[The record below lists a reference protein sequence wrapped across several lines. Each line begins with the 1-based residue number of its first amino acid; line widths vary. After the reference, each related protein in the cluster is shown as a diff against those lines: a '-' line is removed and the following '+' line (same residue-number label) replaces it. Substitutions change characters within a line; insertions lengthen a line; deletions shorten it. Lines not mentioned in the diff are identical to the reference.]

1 MLSVREQA
9 QRTHRAYQN
18 FLRSGSTR
26 LKNDILT
33 DVAAGLEAGLGAV
46 LAANRADVEAAKAS
60 GLSTAMVD
68 RLALDEKRVR
78 GMAAACREIASFA
91 DPVGRVDGMTVRPQ
105 GFRVGRMAVPIGVI
119 GIVYE
124 ARTNVTIEAAALCLK
139 AGNGTVLRGG
149 TAAYRSNNALVRIVR
164 DAAAGRG
171 ADPDLVSYIES
182 TERDAVN
189 ELVRQDAFIHL
200 IIPRGGESLIRSVTE
215 HSRIPVLKHYKGV
228 CHVYVHERADLDM
241 AASITINAKV
251 QRPAVCNAAEKLLV
265 DRAVAPVFLPRIFPL
280 LREKGV
286 EIRGCE
292 RTRAVVSEGV
302 KPAVE
307 EDWTEEYLDLIL
319 AVKVVD
325 GIDEA
330 VKHINTYG
338 SAHTDAIVTA
348 DVRAAECFVR
358 ETDSASVMV
367 NASTR
372 LADGGVYGLGAEI
385 GISTDRLHARGPM
398 GLRELTT
405 YKWVVLG
412 DGHLRE

>member
-1 MLSVREQA
+1 MRSVREQA
-9 QRTHRAYQN
+9 ERTNRAYRG

-26 LKNDILT
+26 LKNEILGEI
-33 DVAAGLEAGLGAV
+33 AAGLERDAGAV
-46 LAANRADVEAAKAS
+46 IEANRLDIDAAKTS
-60 GLSTAMVD
+60 GLSPAMVD

-91 DPVGRVDGMTVRPQ
+91 DPVGRIDGMTVRPQ
-105 GFRVGRMAVPIGVI
+105 GFRVGRMTVPIGVI

-124 ARTNVTIEAAALCLK
+124 ARPNVTIEAAALCLK

-149 TAAYRSNNALVRIVR
+149 TAAYRSNAALIRIVR
-164 DAAAGRG
+164 EALAARG

-182 TERDAVN
+182 TDRDAVN

-228 CHVYVHERADLDM
+228 CHVYVHEAADLDM
-241 AASITINAKV
+241 AASITVNAKI

-265 DRAVAPVFLPRIFPL
+265 DKAVAPVFLPRILAL

-286 EIRGCE
+286 ELRGCE
-292 RTRAVVSEGV
+292 RTRALVPEGV
-302 KPAVE
+302 KPAAE
-307 EDWTEEYLDLIL
+307 ADWTEEYLGLIL
-319 AVKVVD
+319 AVRVVD
-325 GIDEA
+325 GLDEA
-330 VKHINTYG
+330 VEHINRH
-338 SAHTDAIVTA
+338 SSSHTDAIVTA
-348 DVRAAECFVR
+348 DVRAADRFVR

-398 GLRELTT
+398 GLAELTT

>member
-9 QRTHRAYQN
+9 QRTHQAYQG

-33 DVAAGLEAGLGAV
+33 DMAAGLESGAGAV
-46 LAANRADVEAAKAS
+46 LEANRADVEAAKAS
-60 GLSTAMVD
+60 GLSAAMVD

-78 GMAAACREIASFA
+78 AMAAACREIASFD

-124 ARTNVTIEAAALCLK
+124 ARPNVTIEAAALCLK

-149 TAAYRSNNALVRIVR
+149 TAAYRSNGALVRIVR
-164 DAAAGRG
+164 DALTGRG

-189 ELVRQDAFIHL
+189 ELVRQDAFVHL

-228 CHVYVHERADLDM
+228 CHVYVHEKADLDM
-241 AASITINAKV
+241 AVSITVNAKV

-265 DRAVAPVFLPRIFPL
+265 DRAVARAFLPRILPL
-280 LREKGV
+280 LLEKGV

-302 KPAVE
+302 KPAAE
-307 EDWTEEYLDLIL
+307 EDWTEEYLGLIL

-330 VKHINTYG
+330 VKHINTHG
-338 SAHTDAIVTA
+338 SSHTDAIVTA
-348 DVRAAECFVR
+348 DVRAAERFVR

>member
-1 MLSVREQA
+1 
-9 QRTHRAYQN
+9 
-18 FLRSGSTR
+18 
-26 LKNDILT
+26 
-33 DVAAGLEAGLGAV
+33 
-46 LAANRADVEAAKAS
+46 
-60 GLSTAMVD
+60 
-68 RLALDEKRVR
+68 
-78 GMAAACREIASFA
+78 
-91 DPVGRVDGMTVRPQ
+91 
-105 GFRVGRMAVPIGVI
+105 
-119 GIVYE
+119 
-124 ARTNVTIEAAALCLK
+124 
-139 AGNGTVLRGG
+139 
-149 TAAYRSNNALVRIVR
+149 
-164 DAAAGRG
+164 
-171 ADPDLVSYIES
+171 
-182 TERDAVN
+182 
-189 ELVRQDAFIHL
+189 
-200 IIPRGGESLIRSVTE
+200 
-215 HSRIPVLKHYKGV
+215 
-228 CHVYVHERADLDM
+228 
-241 AASITINAKV
+241 
-251 QRPAVCNAAEKLLV
+251 
-265 DRAVAPVFLPRIFPL
+265 
-280 LREKGV
+280 
-286 EIRGCE
+286 
-292 RTRAVVSEGV
+292 V

>member
-9 QRTHRAYQN
+9 ERTNRAYRG

-26 LKNDILT
+26 LKNEIL
-33 DVAAGLEAGLGAV
+33 VEIAAGLERDAGAV
-46 LAANRADVEAAKAS
+46 IEANRRDIDAAKTS
-60 GLSTAMVD
+60 GLSPAMVD

-78 GMAAACREIASFA
+78 GMADACREIASFA
-91 DPVGRVDGMTVRPQ
+91 DPVGRIDGMTVRPR
-105 GFRVGRMAVPIGVI
+105 GFRVGRMTVPIGVI

-124 ARTNVTIEAAALCLK
+124 ARPNVTIEAAALCLK

-149 TAAYRSNNALVRIVR
+149 TAAYRSNAALVRVVR
-164 DAAAGRG
+164 DALEAKG
-171 ADPDLVSYIES
+171 ADPDLVSYVES
-182 TERDAVN
+182 TDRDAVN

-228 CHVYVHERADLDM
+228 CHVYVHEAADLDM
-241 AASITINAKV
+241 AASITVNAKV

-265 DRAVAPVFLPRIFPL
+265 DRAVAPVFLPRIIPL

-292 RTRAVVSEGV
+292 RVRALVSEGV
-302 KPAVE
+302 KPATE
-307 EDWTEEYLDLIL
+307 ADWTEEYLGLIL

-325 GIDEA
+325 GLDEA
-330 VKHINTYG
+330 VRHINRY
-338 SAHTDAIVTA
+338 SSSHTDAIVTS
-348 DVRAAECFVR
+348 DVRAANRFVR

-372 LADGGVYGLGAEI
+372 LADGGEYGLGAEI

-398 GLRELTT
+398 GLAELTT

>member
-124 ARTNVTIEAAALCLK
+124 ARPNVTIEAAALCLK